1 LTPSVKIG
9 AAGAGLDSP
18 PPRVEGARMTRG
30 RTQGGAPS
38 QRQLRVGELIRRTLA
53 EALQRGEVGDP
64 ELEGVS
70 ITVSEVRVSP
80 DLRHATAF
88 IMPLGGENAEGVAHA
103 LNRSRVALRRII
115 TSGVNLKFSPEIAF
129 AVDATFEQAE
139 RTRRLLESEAVRRDL
154 EKDE

>member
-1 LTPSVKIG
+1 MV
-9 AAGAGLDSP
+9 
-18 PPRVEGARMTRG
+18 RG
-30 RTQGGAPS
+30 KKQGGAPS
-38 QRQLRVGELIRRTLA
+38 QRQLRVGEVIRRTLA

-80 DLRHATAF
+80 DLRHATAYV
-88 IMPLGGENAEGVAHA
+88 MPLGGENAEGVATA
-103 LNRSRVALRRII
+103 LNRNRVQLRRVV
-115 TSGVNLKFSPEIAF
+115 TSGMDLKFSPELAF

-154 EKDE
+154 EEDD